1 MGHAGAIVS
10 GGSGAAAD
18 MFGALQEA
26 GFEMA
31 ESPADIGNAVTRA
44 MARGV

>member
-10 GGSGAAAD
+10 GGSGGAD
-18 MFGALQEA
+18 DKIGAMKAA

-31 ESPADIGNAVTRA
+31 DLPADIGNATTRA
-44 MARGV
+44 MARAG